1 MGAVVNLAN
10 KATYFDQP
18 TATSHQINVTV
29 AEGETIVFGVIK
41 GTNTISVSAS
51 SGTAT
56 IRKSFST
63 NRLVAGDVVG
73 ATAGTVTLTFTIGAT
88 EVVSII
94 AVPVSNITYN
104 AASTGVSNAQSLTDS
119 VSSSLGKLVFSFS
132 RAGGNAITIT
142 SPTNAVEVA
151 NLVTTT
157 VDAYMGFKAADIGTT
172 TSQTIGFSASAAQN
186 LLMLLSYTVTDP
198 YLDSFAVEADLGAG
212 YVDITAD
219 INMQARIV
227 AEGGIRSPQFIDLLA
242 SSGRM
247 VFQLDNTSSNSGGV
261 YGYYTPGHAN
271 ARAGWDEGVP
281 IRLKIVHNSI
291 TTYKWQGWVTRVE
304 PTVGQFRR
312 PVVNVTAED
321 WLGVAARTG
330 LKQQALQL
338 NKRADEVITDVV
350 DDMDLQPISRS
361 LATGQETFTQALDSD
376 RDERDTVYSVFSKL
390 TRSEIGR
397 VFMTQDSTG
406 GGVLRFEDRH
416 YRLLTD
422 SGDRLIT
429 FDNTMDDMQVE
440 YRRESI
446 YNEIRVKTFPRNIGL
461 VPEILA
467 DLTNKPSIQPG
478 STLTLTLNYRDPN
491 QQAQRISGKD
501 MITPV
506 SDSDNTDYIFG
517 SVNDGVTDDLD
528 SDITLNV
535 TFGANSALVAMENT
549 GTQAAFV
556 NKLQLRGTAIR
567 LFDPIIAEAS
577 DSDSVA
583 LRGRITLDFD
593 MPYQQDPLEGESFA
607 NYLRDQLAT
616 PKKRVARLMFL
627 ANKDQDMLEAA
638 VRGNVS
644 SRFRIQEGQSAIAQ
658 DYFINAWKMTIGIGG
673 RVDMEWIPADAD
685 EQGYWILGT
694 STLGETTYLGV

>member
-1 MGAVVNLAN
+1 MATWDSTAGQMSLSVNNETPVLSASGLSAPKTHTGSLFIGCQGASF
-10 KATYFDQP
+10 YFD
-18 TATSHQINVTV
+18 
-29 AEGETIVFGVIK
+29 GVIDSLSLWNVK
-41 GTNTISVSAS
+41 LTDDNREWLYNGGT
-51 SGTAT
+51 GY
-56 IRKSFST
+56 
-63 NRLVAGDVVG
+63 DYE
-73 ATAGTVTLTFTIGAT
+73 ATANDYFTG
-88 EVVSII
+88 
-94 AVPVSNITYN
+94 Y
-104 AASTGVSNAQSLTDS
+104 AS
-119 VSSSLGKLVFSFS
+119 
-132 RAGGNAITIT
+132 
-142 SPTNAVEVA
+142 
-151 NLVTTT
+151 
-157 VDAYMGFKAADIGTT
+157 ADIGTT
-172 TSQTIGFSASAAQN
+172 TSQTYAFGTSSTQRGILAA
-186 LLMLLSYTVTDP
+186 YTPTDP

-247 VFQLDNTSSNSGGV
+247 VFQLDNTSSNSGAV

-350 DDMDLQPISRS
+350 DDMDLQPVSRS
-361 LATGQETFTQALDSD
+361 LAVGQETFTQALDSD

-478 STLTLTLNYRDPN
+478 STLTLTLNYRDPQ

-501 MITPV
+501 MIAPV

-528 SDITLNV
+528 SDITLTV
-535 TFGANSALVAMENT
+535 AFGANSALVSMENT